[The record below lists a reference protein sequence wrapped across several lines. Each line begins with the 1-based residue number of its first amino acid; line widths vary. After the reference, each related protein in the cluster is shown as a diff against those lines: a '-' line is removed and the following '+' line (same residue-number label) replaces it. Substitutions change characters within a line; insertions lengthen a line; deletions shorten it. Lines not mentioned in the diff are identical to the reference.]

1 MSLGLVVQGTM
12 RGYGVAPDPGGGAMI
27 SLWFRLLGSLASTAG
42 DLCVCSTVGVLRGT
56 STSAS

>member
-12 RGYGVAPDPGGGAMI
+12 RAYGVAPDLGGGMI

-42 DLCVCSTVGVLRGT
+42 DLCGCSTVGVLRGT
-56 STSAS
+56 STSAT